1 MIIITYLVLST
12 EQETMMRDRSR
23 HERSSSHALALNCI
37 EEAIREAAPE
47 TATHSAVTLDGKTL
61 SLQGT
66 TYDLT

>member
-1 MIIITYLVLST
+1 
-12 EQETMMRDRSR
+12 MRDRSR